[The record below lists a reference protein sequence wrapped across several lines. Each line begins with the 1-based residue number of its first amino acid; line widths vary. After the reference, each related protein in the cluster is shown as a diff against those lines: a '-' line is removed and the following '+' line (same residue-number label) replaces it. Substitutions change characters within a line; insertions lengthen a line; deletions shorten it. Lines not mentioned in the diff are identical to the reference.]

1 MALWLGYFAVGELK
15 HFFWKLKF
23 FLSIVFL
30 PWLERGL
37 NAVEIKF
44 NRLFID
50 FDIWKDLFYDLIV
63 QIVNSAISK
72 KYDYNY

>member
-1 MALWLGYFAVGELK
+1 MAFWLGYFAVGELK

-23 FLSIVFL
+23 FLLIVFL

-72 KYDYNY
+72 KYNYNY